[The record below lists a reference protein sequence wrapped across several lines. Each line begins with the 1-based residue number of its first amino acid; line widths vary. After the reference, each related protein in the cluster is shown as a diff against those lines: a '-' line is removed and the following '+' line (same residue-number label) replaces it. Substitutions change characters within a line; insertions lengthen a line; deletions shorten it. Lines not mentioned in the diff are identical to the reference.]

1 MLDWF
6 VDPFRGTL
14 AFVFVLGVVVFV
26 HEFGHFLA
34 AKLTGVYAPRFSI
47 GFGKALWRRRWG
59 ETEYIL
65 AAIPLGGYVRMA
77 SKEDETMAALEGGPE
92 RPATAPETVGGS
104 GTRVVEEQKRPSDWD
119 PNALAPFGPIPVPE
133 HRLFESKSLIARLFI
148 MVAGVSMNV
157 LLGFIVLS
165 ALVAYYGRPIIR
177 TRVIGAVSE
186 ADWARPYAPQ
196 LRPGDTV
203 FVVGDRA
210 VDTWRDV
217 LEGLARAD
225 GDSVLIRT
233 SRARVLVPLEGD
245 SAVSRR
251 DLVTLLEPQLPAV
264 VGEVMDGAPA
274 ARAGVRPGDSIV
286 AVAGQPIEG
295 WAAAVRGIQR
305 SPGRPLP
312 IEVVRGGQRLTVTVV
327 PDSERQRDDTG
338 REVVRGRI
346 GVGNRVAS
354 LREPVPLGE
363 AIGAGWGATWDMAGS
378 VVDVVHRLVT
388 GRLSTDQLGGPIAI
402 ARASGQAA
410 ASGFA
415 QLLQLT
421 AFLSINVA
429 IFNLL
434 PIPIL
439 DGGQI
444 LINLMQAVKGSPFSL
459 RSREY
464 MMRFGLAMIA
474 LIFALAMFNDLR
486 RVAGDLARW
495 IR

>member
-6 VDPFRGTL
+6 DPFRVIL

-26 HEFGHFLA
+26 HELGHFLA

-47 GFGKALWRRRWG
+47 GFGKSLWRRRWG

-77 SKEDETMAALEGGPE
+77 SKEDETMAAFEGGGE
-92 RPATAPETVGGS
+92 TPAAAPETVGGS
-104 GTRVVEEQKRPSDWD
+104 GARVVEEEKRPSDWD

-133 HRLFESKSLIARLFI
+133 HRLFESKSLLARLFI
-148 MVAGVSMNV
+148 MVAGVTMNIV
-157 LLGFIVLS
+157 LGFLVLS
-165 ALVAYYGRPIIR
+165 ALAAYYGRPIIP
-177 TRVIGAVSE
+177 TTVIGAVTD
-186 ADWARPYAPQ
+186 ADWAQPYVSRFQ
-196 LRPGDTV
+196 RGDTV
-203 FVVGDRA
+203 VAIDDRA
-210 VDTWRDV
+210 IQTWGDI
-217 LEGLARAD
+217 LEGFARAEE
-225 GDSVLIRT
+225 DSVVVRT
-233 SRARVLVPLEGD
+233 SRGVVTIPLEGD
-245 SAVSRR
+245 SAVARR
-251 DLVTLLEPQLPAV
+251 DLVTMLTPQLPAV
-264 VGEVMDGAPA
+264 IDRVEGGSPA
-274 ARAGVRPGDSIV
+274 DRAGIRVGDSLV
-286 AVAGQPIEG
+286 AVGGEAVDG
-295 WAAAVRGIQR
+295 WSAAVEQIRR
-305 SPGRPLP
+305 SPGRALP
-312 IEVVRGGQRLTVTVV
+312 VEVMRAGERVTVTVI
-327 PDSERQRDDTG
+327 PDSAHQRDDNG
-338 REVVRGRI
+338 REVLTGRI
-346 GVGNRVAS
+346 GVGNRVENR
-354 LREPVPLGE
+354 REPVSLGA
-363 AIGAGWGATWDMAGS
+363 AIASGWEATWDMAGS
-378 VVDVVHRLVT
+378 VVDVLHRLVT
-388 GRLSTDQLGGPIAI
+388 RRLSTDQLGGPIAI
-402 ARASGQAA
+402 ARASGEAA
-410 ASGFA
+410 AGGFA

-444 LINLMQAVKGSPFSL
+444 LINLLQAVKGSPFSL

>member
-6 VDPFRGTL
+6 DPFRTIL

-26 HEFGHFLA
+26 HELGHFIA

-77 SKEDETMAALEGGPE
+77 SKEDETMAALEGGGE
-92 RPATAPETVGGS
+92 KPATAPDTVGGS
-104 GTRVVEEQKRPSDWD
+104 GARVIEEEKRPSDWD
-119 PNALAPFGPIPVPE
+119 PNALAPFGPVPVPE
-133 HRLFESKSLIARLFI
+133 HRNFESKNLIARLFI
-148 MVAGVSMNV
+148 MVAGVTMNIV
-157 LLGFIVLS
+157 LGFMVLS
-165 ALVAYYGRPIIR
+165 ALAAYYGRTVIP
-177 TRVIGAVSE
+177 TRVIGAVSDAE
-186 ADWARPYAPQ
+186 IARPVALRVQPGDTVVAVNDRAVASWNDVVEGLGRAEGDSVVLRTSRSTIVIPLTGDSAISPRNLVSILRPQIAPILKTVERGSPAERSG
-196 LRPGDTV
+196 LRPGDS
-203 FVVGDRA
+203 
-210 VDTWRDV
+210 
-217 LEGLARAD
+217 L
-225 GDSVLIRT
+225 
-233 SRARVLVPLEGD
+233 
-245 SAVSRR
+245 
-251 DLVTLLEPQLPAV
+251 
-264 VGEVMDGAPA
+264 
-274 ARAGVRPGDSIV
+274 V
-286 AVAGQPIEG
+286 AVAGQPLRDWSQVVQAI
-295 WAAAVRGIQR
+295 R
-305 SPGRPLP
+305 SSPAKPLAL
-312 IEVVRGGQRLTVTVV
+312 EVMRGGERTVITVV
-327 PDSERQRDDTG
+327 PESRRERDESG
-338 REVVRGRI
+338 RRVVIGRI
-346 GVGNRVAS
+346 GAGPQDH
-354 LREPVPLGE
+354 REPVGLGQ
-363 AIGAGWGATWDMAGS
+363 AIAAGWQETWGMAGA
-378 VVDVVHRLVT
+378 VIDVLHRLVT
-388 GRLSTDQLGGPIAI
+388 RRLSTDQLGGPIAI
-402 ARASGQAA
+402 ARASGEAA
-410 ASGFA
+410 AGGFA

-444 LINLMQAVKGSPFSL
+444 LINLLQAVKGSPFSL

>member
-1 MLDWF
+1 MIDWF
-6 VDPFRGTL
+6 VDPFRGAL
-14 AFVFVLGVVVFV
+14 AFLFVLGVVVFV
-26 HEFGHFLA
+26 HELGHFIA

-47 GFGKALWRRRWG
+47 GFGKALWKRRWG

-77 SKEDETMAALEGGPE
+77 SKEDETMAALEGGSE
-92 RPATAPETVGGS
+92 QPAIAPETVGGS
-104 GTRVVEEQKRPSDWD
+104 GARVVEEPKRPADWD
-119 PNALAPFGPIPVPE
+119 PNALAPFGPVPVPE
-133 HRLFESKSLIARLFI
+133 NRLFESKSLPARLFI
-148 MVAGVSMNV
+148 MIAGVTMNMI
-157 LLGFIVLS
+157 LGFIVLS
-165 ALVAYYGRPIIR
+165 ALAAYYGEPVID
-177 TRVIGAVSE
+177 TRVNGAVSDTE
-186 ADWARPYAPQ
+186 WAQRHASQ
-196 LRPGDTV
+196 LQVGDTV
-203 FVVGDRA
+203 YVVGDRA
-210 VDTWRDV
+210 VATWRDV
-217 LEGLARAD
+217 IEGLAAAED
-225 GDSVLIRT
+225 DSVVIRT
-233 SRARVLVPLEGD
+233 SRSTVSLPLEGD

-251 DLVTLLEPQLPAV
+251 DLMTLLEPQLPPV
-264 VGEVMDGAPA
+264 VGTVEGGSPA
-274 ARAGVRPGDSIV
+274 DRAGIKTGDSLV
-286 AVAGQPIEG
+286 AIGGEPIDG
-295 WAAAVRGIQR
+295 WASAVRQIR
-305 SPGRPLP
+305 SSPGRPLSLDV
-312 IEVVRGGQRLTVTVV
+312 IRGEQRIRVTVT
-327 PDSERQRDDTG
+327 PDSARQSDEEG
-338 REVVRGRI
+338 REEVIGRI
-346 GVGNRVAS
+346 GVGNRAAR
-354 LREPVPLGE
+354 REPLSPGA
-363 AIGAGWGATWDMAGS
+363 AISAGWDATWGMAGS

-388 GRLSTDQLGGPIAI
+388 RRLSTDQLGGPIAI

-410 ASGFA
+410 EGGFG

-444 LINLMQAVKGSPFSL
+444 LINLLQAVKGSPFSL

>member
-6 VDPFRGTL
+6 DPFRVIL

-26 HEFGHFLA
+26 HELGHFLA

-104 GTRVVEEQKRPSDWD
+104 GTRVVEEEKRPSDWD
-119 PNALAPFGPIPVPE
+119 PNALAPFGPLPVPA

-157 LLGFIVLS
+157 VLGFLVLS
-165 ALVAYYGRPIIR
+165 ALAAYYGRPIIP

-186 ADWARPYAPQ
+186 ADWARPYAAQ

-203 FVVGDRA
+203 FAVGDRA
-210 VDTWRDV
+210 IETWADV

-225 GDSVLIRT
+225 EDSVVIST
-233 SRARVLVPLEGD
+233 SRGNVVFPLEGD

-251 DLVTLLEPQLPAV
+251 DLVTLLTPQLPAV
-264 VGEVMDGAPA
+264 IDRVEGGSPA
-274 ARAGVRPGDSIV
+274 DRAGMRAGDSLV
-286 AVAGQPIEG
+286 AVGGQRVDG
-295 WAAAVRGIQR
+295 WASAVEQIRR
-305 SPGRPLP
+305 SPGRALP
-312 IEVVRGGQRLTVTVV
+312 IEVERGGLRITVTVV
-327 PDSERQRDDTG
+327 PDSARVRDDNG
-338 REVVRGRI
+338 REVLTGRI
-346 GVGNRVAS
+346 GVGNRVES
-354 LREPVPLGE
+354 HREPVSIGG
-363 AIGAGWGATWDMAGS
+363 AIGSGWEATWDMAGS
-378 VVDVVHRLVT
+378 VIDVLHRLVT
-388 GRLSTDQLGGPIAI
+388 RRLSADQLGGPIAI
-402 ARASGQAA
+402 ARASGEAA
-410 ASGFA
+410 AGGFA